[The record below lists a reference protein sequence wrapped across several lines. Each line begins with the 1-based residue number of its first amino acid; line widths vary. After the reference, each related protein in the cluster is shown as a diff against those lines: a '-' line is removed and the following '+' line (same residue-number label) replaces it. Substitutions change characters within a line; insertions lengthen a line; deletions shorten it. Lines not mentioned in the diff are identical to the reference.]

1 MASVFFRIKWQMQMW
16 KHFAIW
22 CGKTWIKPQFH
33 TFMTNDTSTWSYFL
47 FLWNWA
53 KSDLVKE
60 MCVSCSLAWQNL
72 WHDKRQKFW
81 CYFTISMVIKLME
94 FQVHWIGNIWISKYT
109 NSLVN
114 ATFGS
119 WKKLCIA
126 KFVLTKLVNT
136 TWREMRVSEG
146 ISVS

>member
-1 MASVFFRIKWQMQMW
+1 MKPTYVWAQKLNPNTIRVKAKGKAGSFIMANVFFHIKCQMQMW

-33 TFMTNDTSTWSYFL
+33 TFITNDTSTLSSFP

-60 MCVSCSLAWQNL
+60 MCVSCSLAWRNL

-81 CYFTISMVIKLME
+81 CYFGSMVIQLIE
-94 FQVHWIGNIWISKYT
+94 FQVHWIGNIWILKH
-109 NSLVN
+109 
-114 ATFGS
+114 FQG
-119 WKKLCIA
+119 
-126 KFVLTKLVNT
+126 KFWYIL
-136 TWREMRVSEG
+136 
-146 ISVS
+146 